1 MAGRLCVRHLE
12 ESELQQVHDLTKLEG
27 WFFELQDFLCIYAAT
42 KQPFLGAFDGAE
54 LISE

>member
-12 ESELQQVHDLTKLEG
+12 ESELQQVHDLAKLEG
-27 WFFELQDFLCIYAAT
+27 WLLKLQDLLCIYPAT
-42 KQPFLGAFDGAE
+42 KRPFLGAFDGAE